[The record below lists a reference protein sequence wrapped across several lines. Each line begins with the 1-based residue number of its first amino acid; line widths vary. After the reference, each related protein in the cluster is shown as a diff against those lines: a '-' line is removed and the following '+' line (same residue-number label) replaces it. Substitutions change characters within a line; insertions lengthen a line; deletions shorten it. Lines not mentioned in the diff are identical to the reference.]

1 MIITNYMHKEFFIHI
16 NIVPAVYLSAIIIC
30 IIGNYPW
37 GFLNLLKWVQ
47 KMSTLKNKV
56 AVVTGAARGIGASIA
71 KHFAAEGAKVVVNY
85 ASSKEAA
92 DRVVKEITGNGGTAI
107 AVQADVSKEEDVKRL
122 FEETKKAFGWLD
134 ILVNNAVFQQYLP
147 IEQATTAAFHQ
158 HFDVNVLGPVL
169 TIQAALKLFSDK
181 GGSVINISSG
191 ASKMPMAGVSLYSAT
206 KAALDAI
213 TISLSKE
220 LGARNIRV
228 NSILPGATE
237 TEGASS
243 AGVTTGSEA
252 EKMFVAHT
260 PLGRRGQ
267 PEDIAKAA
275 VFLASDDAAWITG
288 ENISVSGGM
297 YGF

>member
-1 MIITNYMHKEFFIHI
+1 
-16 NIVPAVYLSAIIIC
+16 
-30 IIGNYPW
+30 
-37 GFLNLLKWVQ
+37 
-47 KMSTLKNKV
+47 MSKLKNKV
-56 AVVTGAARGIGASIA
+56 AVVTGAAKGIGASIA
-71 KHFAAEGAKVVVNY
+71 KHFAAAGAKVVVNY
-85 ASSKEAA
+85 ASSKEGSE
-92 DRVVKEITGNGGTAI
+92 RVVKEITDNGGVAI
-107 AVQADVSKEEDVKRL
+107 AVQADVSKEADVTML
-122 FEETKKAFGWLD
+122 FEEAKKSFGTLD

-147 IEQATTAAFHQ
+147 IEQACVAVFHQ
-158 HFDVNVLGPVL
+158 HFDVNVLGPIL

-181 GGSVINISSG
+181 GGSIINISSG

-220 LGARNIRV
+220 LGAKNIRV

-243 AGVTTGSEA
+243 AGVATGSEA
-252 EKMFVAHT
+252 EKMFIAHT

-267 PEDIAKAA
+267 PEDIAKAV

-288 ENISVSGGM
+288 EQISVSGGM

>member
-1 MIITNYMHKEFFIHI
+1 
-16 NIVPAVYLSAIIIC
+16 
-30 IIGNYPW
+30 
-37 GFLNLLKWVQ
+37 
-47 KMSTLKNKV
+47 MSKLKNKV
-56 AVVTGAARGIGASIA
+56 AIITGAAKGIGASIA

-85 ASSKEAA
+85 ASSKQAA
-92 DRVVKEITGNGGTAI
+92 DNVVKTITDNGGTAI
-107 AVQADVSKEEDVKRL
+107 AVQADVSKEADITRL
-122 FEETKKAFGWLD
+122 FEETKKAFGTLD

-147 IEQATTAAFHQ
+147 IEQASAAAFHQ
-158 HFDVNVLGPVL
+158 HFDVNVLGPGL

-181 GGSVINISSG
+181 GGSIINISSG

-213 TISLSKE
+213 TVSMSKE
-220 LGARNIRV
+220 LGAKNIRV

-237 TEGASS
+237 TEGATN
-243 AGVTTGSEA
+243 AGVAKGSDF
-252 EKMFVAHT
+252 EKMFIANT

-288 ENISVSGGM
+288 EQISVSGGM

>member
-1 MIITNYMHKEFFIHI
+1 
-16 NIVPAVYLSAIIIC
+16 
-30 IIGNYPW
+30 
-37 GFLNLLKWVQ
+37 
-47 KMSTLKNKV
+47 MSKLKNKV
-56 AVVTGAARGIGASIA
+56 AVVTGAAKGIGASIA
-71 KHFAAEGAKVVVNY
+71 KHFAMEGAKVVVNY
-85 ASSKEAA
+85 ASSKEDA
-92 DRVVKEITGNGGTAI
+92 DRVVREITGNGGMAI
-107 AVQADVSKEEDVKRL
+107 SVQADVSKEVDVTRL
-122 FEETKKAFGWLD
+122 FEETKKAFGTLD

-147 IEQATTAAFHQ
+147 IEQASVAAFHQ
-158 HFDVNVLGPVL
+158 HFDVNVLGPIL

-181 GGSVINISSG
+181 GGSIINISSG
-191 ASKMPMAGVSLYSAT
+191 ASKMPMAGVALYSAT

-220 LGARNIRV
+220 LGAKNIRV

-237 TEGASS
+237 TEGAHN
-243 AGVTTGSEA
+243 AGVTTGSDA

-288 ENISVSGGM
+288 EAISVSGGM